1 MQYVGTEKK
10 TESKTYI
17 KSWKTG
23 QTRFER
29 ANMKCDQRLLGT
41 GRKRIRK
48 VFGRKEMYQGVRI
61 TFLNVD

>member
-1 MQYVGTEKK
+1 MLEQRKK
-10 TESKTYI
+10 QRARLTL
-17 KSWKTG
+17 SWKTG